1 MKDINFNK
9 SEYFSLAES
18 MDEVFPELI
27 TVFFE
32 ETESSIDNLK
42 NRIDDKDWASAKEIG
57 HSLKSSTR
65 TFGAIGLSDISF
77 QIESY
82 EQNDENENDEIN
94 QLFQNFV
101 SEYEEVKKLILHL
114 QSETN

>member
-9 SEYFSLAES
+9 SEFFSLAES

-42 NRIDDKDWASAKEIG
+42 NHIEDKDWASAKDVG

-77 QIESY
+77 QIEKF
-82 EQNDENENDEIN
+82 EQNNDKTDEMN
-94 QLFQNFV
+94 QLLQNFV

-114 QSETN
+114 QSESN

>member
-1 MKDINFNK
+1 MKDMNFNK
-9 SEYFSLAES
+9 SDFFRLAES

-27 TVFFE
+27 SVFFQ

-42 NRIDDKDWASAKEIG
+42 NHIEDKDWTSVKDIG

-77 QIESY
+77 QIESSK
-82 EQNDENENDEIN
+82 QNKDDDVDEIN

-101 SEYEEVKKLILHL
+101 SEYEEVKKLILQL
-114 QSETN
+114 QSESN